1 MIESEIEKL
10 VHVLKQQAEVFLL
23 DAKEFYPFG
32 TYMNIKDEIV
42 PVGAYTTEEH
52 PQSQDVIELLE
63 KGFTKRIQNGECKIG
78 AIALD
83 IYINENNEK
92 YDAIEV
98 RFFET
103 GKEVY
108 KKHFRYVIKETCVKF
123 YPYQNIS

>member
-10 VHVLKQQAEVFLL
+10 ARVLKQQAEIFLL

-32 TYMNIKDEIV
+32 TYINAKDEIV
-42 PVGAYTTEEH
+42 PVGAYVGEEH
-52 PQSQDVIELLE
+52 PPSQDVIDLLE
-63 KGFTKRIQNGECKIG
+63 RGVTKKMQNRECKMG

-92 YDAIEV
+92 HNAIEI
-98 RFFET
+98 RFFEP

-108 KKHFRYVIKETCVKF
+108 KKHFRYLIKDTCVEF
-123 YPYQNIS
+123 Y